1 MKRKNIANFNRHS
14 DDLKVLLILS
24 LKCGILFQIRHL
36 QGGDEMA
43 WSVIETILALVAA
56 GVTGTNAV
64 AANAPDFVT
73 NEAAFFVVDIEQ
85 EQ

>member
-1 MKRKNIANFNRHS
+1 
-14 DDLKVLLILS
+14 
-24 LKCGILFQIRHL
+24 
-36 QGGDEMA
+36 MA
-43 WSVIETILALVAA
+43 WSVIETILALVVV

-64 AANAPDFVT
+64 AANAPDFVM

>member
-1 MKRKNIANFNRHS
+1 
-14 DDLKVLLILS
+14 
-24 LKCGILFQIRHL
+24 
-36 QGGDEMA
+36 MA

-73 NEAAFFVVDIEQ
+73 NEAAFFVVDLEQ
-85 EQ
+85 DKCALLLGGSKDGVNRGAAPS